1 MKNICKLIIS
11 LVAALWG
18 GLSGL
23 YAQNIPVQINNTW
36 YNLDY
41 DSNQEACV
49 SLQDTIVATI
59 DATWEQDN
67 GVVYHTWSLQGDLQ
81 YATGYS
87 ASSFPTVKVVSPPN
101 GYGKGRVTYRYR
113 TSGCSSA
120 VHFDVYKSFTLPNDI
135 EIEGPEC
142 VVSGQDVVYSISPLV
157 TKNLN
162 HQIGID
168 TYYWNI
174 LDNQP
179 SFVDEILY
187 VSGDGSSITF
197 RVGTVTDNMQIVAG
211 IGQCNSQRITKTLG
225 NATPKPE
232 FESDT
237 MLVPYGANAFRI
249 GLKNAQSNINY
260 TWRCSNGNFVLLQTT
275 GDTITVQ
282 PKAGINGIE
291 GTGFDLMVTAEFKNI
306 SCDISETKVHIARMW
321 GNVTIS
327 SEENCVAVGD
337 SVDFTVSGEIPAS
350 SNTKCRWTYPAHWGG
365 RILTDNTQTIRI
377 SPTQQAA
384 LRDTLWV
391 RSANPSDTTKSV
403 FAVVHVK
410 PAQITEIES
419 SPCLTIGE
427 LQTFTID
434 TVGLL
439 PHAKSFHWVIDAAVT
454 FTGENTTSISFVP
467 TGGTTALS
475 VTPIGEDGC
484 DGETYTQYLALPP
497 QKPDSILTE
506 DTCLFTGRT
515 LDVELSI
522 QTPIAGNIY
531 HWSRL
536 NNWTITSEALDSS
549 VVTYHTTNGRQGNFP
564 VSAWATTAEGCG
576 NSPTTNYTIRVDTL
590 DWSIDVGDLMGLG
603 YVIRL
608 KKGSNFITNISD
620 ASWHIEAENG
630 RVEEKTMPFVLWSF
644 GDYGYGEL
652 SSVTVTFMYN
662 GCEYNL
668 YWPTT
673 SAKVPQRQVS
683 VNYNT
688 KEFVDKIYPN
698 PANDIVTIQFNS
710 KNDYILAIIDN
721 SGKLVKYMLLQD
733 SINNINVSDLIPG
746 NYTFIISDH
755 VNYDS
760 RKIIITH

>member
-1 MKNICKLIIS
+1 MKNLCKLIIS
-11 LVAALWG
+11 LMAALWG

-23 YAQNIPVQINNTW
+23 SAQNIPVQINNTW

-41 DSNQEACV
+41 DNVPEICMP
-49 SLQDTIVATI
+49 LQDTIVATI
-59 DATWEQDN
+59 DVDWEQDN
-67 GVVYHTWSLQGDLQ
+67 MVNYHTWTLQGDLQ

-87 ASSFPTVKVVSPPN
+87 ASSFPTVKVVSPLN
-101 GYGKGRVTYRYR
+101 GYGKGRITYRYR
-113 TSGCSSA
+113 NTGCSSG
-120 VHFDVYKSFTLPNDI
+120 VHFDVFKSFALPEGL
-135 EIEGPEC
+135 EIKGPEC
-142 VVSGQDVVYSISPLV
+142 VVTGEDVVYSITPLV

-174 LDNQP
+174 LENTP

-197 RVGTVTDNMQIVAG
+197 KVGTVTDNMQIVAG
-211 IGQCNSQRITKTLG
+211 IGQCNEDRISKTLG
-225 NATPKPE
+225 KATPRPE

-237 MLVPYGANAFRI
+237 MLVPYGTEPFRI

-260 TWRCSNGNFVLLQTT
+260 TWRCNNGNFELLQTT
-275 GDTITVQ
+275 GDTITIQ
-282 PKAGINGIE
+282 PKVSISDIKGAE
-291 GTGFDLMVTAEFKNI
+291 CDLIVTAKYINN
-306 SCDISETKVHIARMW
+306 SCDTTETKVHIARMW
-321 GNVTIS
+321 GHVTIS
-327 SEENCVAVGD
+327 PEVSCVAVGD
-337 SVDFTVSGEIPAS
+337 TLEFTVAGDIPS
-350 SNTKCRWTYPAHWGG
+350 SNTKCSWTYPAHWGG
-365 RILTDNTQTIRI
+365 RVSADNTQTIRI
-377 SPTQQAA
+377 APTEYAA
-384 LRDTLWV
+384 LKDTLWV

-439 PHAKSFHWVIDAAVT
+439 PHAKSFHWVIDATVT
-454 FTGENTTSISFVP
+454 FTGEGTTSVSFVP

-475 VTPIGEDGC
+475 VTPIGEDDC
-484 DGETYTQYLALPP
+484 NGETYTQYLALPP
-497 QKPDSILTE
+497 QQPDSIRSK
-506 DTCLFTGRT
+506 DTCLFSGKA

-522 QTPIAGNIY
+522 KTPKAGQTY

-536 NNWTITSEALDSS
+536 NNWTISSDLPDSS
-549 VVTYHTTNGRQGNFP
+549 IVTYHTTNAWQGNYP
-564 VSAWATTAEGCG
+564 VSAWATTADACG
-576 NSPTTNYTIRVDTL
+576 NSASVNYTIRVDTM

-603 YVIRL
+603 YGIRL

-662 GCEYNL
+662 GCEHTL

-673 SAKVPQRQVS
+673 PANVPQRQLS
-683 VNYNT
+683 VNYNI
-688 KEFVDKIYPN
+688 KEFIDKIYPN
-698 PANDIVTIQFNS
+698 PVNDIVTIRL
-710 KNDYILAIIDN
+710 KAKKDYLLAIIDN
-721 SGKLVKYMLLQD
+721 TGKLVKHMILQD
-733 SINNINVSDLIPG
+733 TINDINVSDLIPG

-760 RKIIITH
+760 HKIIITH